1 MSITYEHH
9 IHSDPDFPIIFHT
22 DTLFLNKNDV
32 LMHWHEN
39 IEILYFRDGKAV
51 VDCDTISINAKEGDI
66 IFINSGS
73 LHCIQS
79 ESSVC
84 EYDCL
89 IADKR
94 FCEGFGFP
102 LGESRLISPIRDEPA
117 QMVFDCIKKEMTEKT
132 KYYKIAV
139 KANVFLLLA
148 RLYRVAE
155 SNTVDSAAKN
165 NRLNMVRDSIAYI
178 RNHYKE
184 NITIEDICNHIGF
197 SKYYFCRTFR
207 EITGK
212 TVLDTINHLRC
223 DHARRL
229 IETGRYNISESAEMS
244 GFNNKSYFS
253 KIYKKYMGLLPSET
267 N

>member
-1 MSITYEHH
+1 M
-9 IHSDPDFPIIFHT
+9 
-22 DTLFLNKNDV
+22 
-32 LMHWHEN
+32 
-39 IEILYFRDGKAV
+39 
-51 VDCDTISINAKEGDI
+51 DCDTISINAKEGDI

-139 KANVFLLLA
+139 KANVLLLLA
-148 RLYRVAE
+148 RLYPGRQRAIYRRFGRE
-155 SNTVDSAAKN
+155 II
-165 NRLNMVRDSIAYI
+165 RLNMVRDSIAYI

-184 NITIEDICNHIGF
+184 NITIEDI
-197 SKYYFCRTFR
+197 
-207 EITGK
+207 
-212 TVLDTINHLRC
+212 LQPL
-223 DHARRL
+223 
-229 IETGRYNISESAEMS
+229 
-244 GFNNKSYFS
+244 
-253 KIYKKYMGLLPSET
+253 
-267 N
+267 